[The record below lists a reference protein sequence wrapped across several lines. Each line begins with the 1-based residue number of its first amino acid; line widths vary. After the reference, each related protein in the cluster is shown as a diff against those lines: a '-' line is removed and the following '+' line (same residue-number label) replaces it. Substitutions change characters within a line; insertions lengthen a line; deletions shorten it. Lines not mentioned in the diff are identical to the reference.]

1 MKFSE
6 AVAIVDAI
14 DDYIKIKV
22 QMELDLQK
30 SNNRGYLEKNKMLGE
45 ARDSLLRAILVT

>member
-1 MKFSE
+1 MKFSD
-6 AVAIVDAI
+6 ATAIVDAM

-45 ARDSLLRAILVT
+45 ARERLLRALMQS